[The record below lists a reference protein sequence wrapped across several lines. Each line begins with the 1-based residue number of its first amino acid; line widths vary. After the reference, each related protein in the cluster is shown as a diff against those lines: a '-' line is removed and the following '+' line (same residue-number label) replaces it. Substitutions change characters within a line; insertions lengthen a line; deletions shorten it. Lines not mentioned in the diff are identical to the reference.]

1 MRLEHFLY
9 VVEIAEHRS
18 LSKAARNLYITQP
31 SLSVSLQNLENELGF
46 QVFERSHKGMVLTEK
61 GREFYQIAKRIKGS
75 WTELTTWLRRKKIR
89 LRCI

>member
-31 SLSVSLQNLENELGF
+31 L
-46 QVFERSHKGMVLTEK
+46 
-61 GREFYQIAKRIKGS
+61 
-75 WTELTTWLRRKKIR
+75 
-89 LRCI
+89 